1 MPPSGEQAP
10 SLPPRR
16 GRFALALTQELA
28 AEVLYFNSSF
38 SFRKSVVRPKGVCAN
53 AAEFAGDFNQIVEL
67 SAVKSCGFGNVSE
80 TWSAVEPQTS
90 KAPSDLING

>member
-1 MPPSGEQAP
+1 MLMG
-10 SLPPRR
+10 LNL
-16 GRFALALTQELA
+16 LAI
-28 AEVLYFNSSF
+28 FN
-38 SFRKSVVRPKGVCAN
+38 
-53 AAEFAGDFNQIVEL
+53 EIVEL